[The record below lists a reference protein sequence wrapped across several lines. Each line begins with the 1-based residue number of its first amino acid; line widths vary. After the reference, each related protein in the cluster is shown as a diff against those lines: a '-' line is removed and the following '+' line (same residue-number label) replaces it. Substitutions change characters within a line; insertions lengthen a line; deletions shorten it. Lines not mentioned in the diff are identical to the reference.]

1 MKRFKTFVEEIENKE
16 EVVEEQLDEASSAFK
31 TRKIGRMKLIPIR
44 FRTVGGK
51 VVAQRRVKKSA
62 VKGFTLRGGKLVR
75 MSPGERMRRKRAQK
89 RGAIKRR
96 AKMARAKMRRM
107 RTMRRR
113 QALGI

>member
-1 MKRFKTFVEEIENKE
+1 MKRFKTFVVEEETKE
-16 EVVEEQLDEASSAFK
+16 VEEQLDEASSAFK

-51 VVAQRRVKKSA
+51 IVAQRRVKRSA

-75 MSPGERMRRKRAQK
+75 MSASERMRRKRGQR
-89 RGAIKRR
+89 RGALKRR
-96 AKMARAKMRRM
+96 SKMARARMKRM

-113 QALGI
+113 QALGL

>member
-1 MKRFKTFVEEIENKE
+1 MKRFKTFVVEAEAE

-31 TRKIGRMKLIPIR
+31 TRKIGRIKLTPIR
-44 FRTVGGK
+44 FRTIKGK
-51 VVAQRRVKKSA
+51 IVAQRRVKRSA

-75 MSPGERMRRKRAQK
+75 MSAGERMRRKRGQR

-96 AKMARAKMRRM
+96 SKMARARMKRM

>member
-16 EVVEEQLDEASSAFK
+16 EVVEEQLDEVSSAFK

-44 FRTVGGK
+44 FRTIGGK

-113 QALGI
+113 KALGI